1 MSTNNDKEL
10 TFLMKNTFLFS
21 FILLILLTAC
31 AAPETEPD
39 VSKNGIEIYQARVP
53 VPVGLSTTESMD
65 DMQMDINLA
74 AFMVIKNTSNSD
86 DRLLSVS
93 VDFANASIHETRMD
107 GDLMQ
112 MFEVTGIDI
121 PAGESV
127 ELKSGSFH
135 IMLMK
140 PTIQPQLG
148 ETVDVTL
155 EFEKAGTLIVPATVV
170 EQ

>member
-1 MSTNNDKEL
+1 MS
-10 TFLMKNTFLFS
+10 FSMKNTFLIS
-21 FILLILLTAC
+21 FILITFLVAC
-31 AAPETEPD
+31 STSAADPD
-39 VSKNGIEIYQARVP
+39 IVQNGIEIYQARVP
-53 VPVGLSTTESMD
+53 VPVGLSTNESMD
-65 DMQMDINLA
+65 GMQMDINLA
-74 AFMVIKNTSNSD
+74 AFMVIKNTSGTD

-107 GDLMQ
+107 GDVMQ

-140 PTIQPQLG
+140 PTMQPQVG
-148 ETVDVTL
+148 ETVDITL

>member
-1 MSTNNDKEL
+1 
-10 TFLMKNTFLFS
+10 MKNTFLIS
-21 FILLILLTAC
+21 FILFTLLTAC
-31 AAPETEPD
+31 ATPAAEPD
-39 VSKNGIEIYQARVP
+39 ISKNGIEIYQARVP

-74 AFMVIKNTSNSD
+74 AFMIIKNTSGTD
-86 DRLLSVS
+86 DRLLSAS
-93 VDFANASIHETRMD
+93 VNFANASIHETRID

-121 PAGESV
+121 PAGQTV

-140 PTIQPQLG
+140 PTMEPQVG
-148 ETVDVTL
+148 NTINVML